1 MTKLLLIAMR
11 CVAKED
17 EHKAYIESLGN
28 LPVYD
33 YVRTN
38 AVSAEITSDY
48 LLNNFSLDSE
58 YSFEDMLRMNDEEL
72 LKVATDTKL
81 ACIKY
86 YGDKKPLI
94 QINKKTFDILL
105 SYGSEEKYYSVASVD
120 NPDSFYDLSA
130 TAKEVSE
137 NSCDTWAKEDLLD
150 ELLKMAVSELR
161 INIKRVVESLN
172 AKKED

>member
-1 MTKLLLIAMR
+1 
-11 CVAKED
+11 
-17 EHKAYIESLGN
+17 
-28 LPVYD
+28 
-33 YVRTN
+33 
-38 AVSAEITSDY
+38 
-48 LLNNFSLDSE
+48 
-58 YSFEDMLRMNDEEL
+58 MLKMNDEQLTE
-72 LKVATDTKL
+72 VATDTRK

-105 SYGSEEKYYSVASVD
+105 SYGSKEKYYSVASVD
-120 NPDSFYDLSA
+120 NPDSFYDLST

-150 ELLKMAVSELR
+150 ELLKVSVSELR
-161 INIKRVVESLN
+161 KYIERTIEHLN